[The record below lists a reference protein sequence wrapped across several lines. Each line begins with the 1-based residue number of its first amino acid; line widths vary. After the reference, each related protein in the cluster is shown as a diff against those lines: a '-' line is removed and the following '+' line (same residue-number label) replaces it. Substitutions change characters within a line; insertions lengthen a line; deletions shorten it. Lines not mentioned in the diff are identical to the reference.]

1 MLLEMKKLHLC
12 SKFGAIMFIS
22 VDFSILWQTGEENYT
37 IGVAEPVGEFGGDQ
51 GGSGGQGT
59 GFE

>member
-22 VDFSILWQTGEENYT
+22 VDFSILWQTGEENYS
-37 IGVAEPVGEFGGDQ
+37 IGVAEPVGVVREFGVVEPVGVV
-51 GGSGGQGT
+51 T
-59 GFE
+59 K